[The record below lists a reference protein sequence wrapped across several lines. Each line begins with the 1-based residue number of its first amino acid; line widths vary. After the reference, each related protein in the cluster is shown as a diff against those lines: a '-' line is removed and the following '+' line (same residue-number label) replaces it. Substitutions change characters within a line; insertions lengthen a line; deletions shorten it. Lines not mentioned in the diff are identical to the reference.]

1 MPSKLPTE
9 IQEIKNQMMSVAKIV
24 MVLVV
29 VVIVAIVI
37 IVGIVIGVSMRKKV
51 PYSDVGYQK
60 LLANEKDVDS
70 DKHMNIQ
77 ENGITDNGILLD
89 TENGDI

>member
-1 MPSKLPTE
+1 
-9 IQEIKNQMMSVAKIV
+9 

-29 VVIVAIVI
+29 VVIVAVVI
-37 IVGIVIGVSMRKKV
+37 IVGIVIGNTMRKKL

-60 LLANEKDVDS
+60 LLANEKDVDF

-77 ENGITDNGILLD
+77 ENSIIQNGTLID
-89 TENGDI
+89 AEKGDVWC